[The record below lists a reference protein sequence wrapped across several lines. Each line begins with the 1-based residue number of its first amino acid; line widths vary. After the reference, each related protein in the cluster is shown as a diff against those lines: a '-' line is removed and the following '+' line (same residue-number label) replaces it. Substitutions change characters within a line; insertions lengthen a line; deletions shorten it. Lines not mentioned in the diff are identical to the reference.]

1 MPHFYLLVPRHEEDD
16 LKGIALYKKCGFLIF
31 TCALHGLPA
40 RKKVSLHFNC
50 LEIFIIICTNLHNS
64 GPSLSRRKKN
74 SAFHSWILRAHCW
87 EGKVNVRSGFPKC
100 PSCLKARNKLRRWP
114 HIVPGLLTVLLHPC
128 TVSFRGHA
136 TTRNFLGQ
144 SSGRNGLAWPR
155 YCKGD
160 GGGD

>member
-1 MPHFYLLVPRHEEDD
+1 MH
-16 LKGIALYKKCGFLIF
+16 KKCGFLIF

-40 RKKVSLHFNC
+40 GIKVSLHLNC
-50 LEIFIIICTNLHNS
+50 LEIIIIICSNLHNS
-64 GPSLSRRKKN
+64 GASLSRRKKF
-74 SAFHSWILRAHCW
+74 SALFHKRKLVLMFHSWILRAHCW

-100 PSCLKARNKLRRWP
+100 PGCLRACNKLRRWP
-114 HIVPGLLTVLLHPC
+114 HVVPGLLTLLLHPC

-144 SSGRNGLAWPR
+144 SSRRNGLAWPR
-155 YCKGD
+155 YCNGD